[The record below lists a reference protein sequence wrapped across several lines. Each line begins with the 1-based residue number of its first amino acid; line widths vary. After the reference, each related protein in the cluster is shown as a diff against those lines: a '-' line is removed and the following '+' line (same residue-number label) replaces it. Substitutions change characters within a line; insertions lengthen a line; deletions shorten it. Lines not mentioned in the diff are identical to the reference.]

1 MLPIAMIL
9 VSEYGGSWEPA
20 LLFLKGEAFFCL
32 GSSSFTYFSDNKLNI
47 QVSAIKNLY
56 WGIWGIKIYIKVWLC
71 NLTFVFTGASKD
83 ILWLSIQFSLKY
95 SCEFNLVFLNLRDL
109 CLCIMEVRLSVHFG
123 SYKPLDL
130 ATISESFPFSL
141 ELYFAQ
147 RKLFKDVCWNK
158 SSWCHFN

>member
-71 NLTFVFTGASKD
+71 NLTFVFTGSSKD
-83 ILWLSIQFSLKY
+83 ILWLSIQFSLNY
-95 SCEFNLVFLNLRDL
+95 NCEFNLVVLFFFFFNLRDL
-109 CLCIMEVRLSVHFG
+109 CFCIMPFPSPGDLPDPGIEPRSPALQADALPSEPPG
-123 SYKPLDL
+123 KPLL
-130 ATISESFPFSL
+130 TFLITS
-141 ELYFAQ
+141 
-147 RKLFKDVCWNK
+147 
-158 SSWCHFN
+158 